1 MCKYMCKKW
10 PKIGGNRPTALASGR
25 CGQMFRFQ
33 GQLTRQ
39 SGIGRSGDTFLVRKS
54 RSSNGLKTPQPSSV
68 PPDFDRFL
76 FTTPPHKQASRS
88 SSAGAQMPPLLR
100 GFAVS
105 YCPWPLTP
113 KRSKSDASLTRY
125 RSQSSR
131 RRCRRAS
138 WADSGADGCGE
149 YSFAS
154 GRKRILCLWHGASL
168 TPTVT
173 FSPMQIGENVAHRGR
188 PLRVSVA

>member
-1 MCKYMCKKW
+1 MCKRLCKKW
-10 PKIGGNRPTALASGR
+10 PEIQPKRANEGTGKLCGR
-25 CGQMFRFQ
+25 MLSFQ

-39 SGIGRSGDTFLVRKS
+39 SGIGRSGNTIRARKS
-54 RSSNGLKTPQPSSV
+54 RSPNGLKTPQPSGV

-76 FTTPPHKQASRS
+76 ITTPPHKQASRS
-88 SSAGAQMPPLLR
+88 SSAGAQMPPRLR

-105 YCPWPLTP
+105 CSPWPLTP

-138 WADSGADGCGE
+138 WADSGADGCGG

-173 FSPMQIGENVAHRGR
+173 ISPMQIGEIVANRGH